1 MGKKIFATLIVAVVA
16 TFAGYNIYQ
25 SQKTEKIVS
34 DLVIANVEALAG
46 SEINDEDCVSASNRY
61 CSVLIVTPNG
71 NYLET
76 YFDQKTKY

>member
-1 MGKKIFATLIVAVVA
+1 MSKKIFAALIVAVVA

-25 SQKTEKIVS
+25 SQRVESIMS
-34 DLVIANVEALAG
+34 DLTMANVEALAG
-46 SEINDEDCVSASNRY
+46 SEINDEDRVSASNRY

>member
-1 MGKKIFATLIVAVVA
+1 MLPVVL
-16 TFAGYNIYQ
+16 FVFDSRCSRNFCRLQ
-25 SQKTEKIVS
+25 
-34 DLVIANVEALAG
+34 ALAG

>member
-1 MGKKIFATLIVAVVA
+1 MSYLSLIVAVVA

-25 SQKTEKIVS
+25 SQRAKNTMS
-34 DLVIANVEALAG
+34 DLTMANVEALAG

>member
-1 MGKKIFATLIVAVVA
+1 M
-16 TFAGYNIYQ
+16 
-25 SQKTEKIVS
+25 S
-34 DLVIANVEALAG
+34 DLTMANVEALAG

-61 CSVLIVTPNG
+61 CPVLIVTPNG

>member
-1 MGKKIFATLIVAVVA
+1 MLPVVL
-16 TFAGYNIYQ
+16 FVFDSRCSRNFCRLQYI
-25 SQKTEKIVS
+25 SVTEIESIMS
-34 DLVIANVEALAG
+34 DLTMANVEALAG

>member
-1 MGKKIFATLIVAVVA
+1 MRKKIFAALIVAVVA

-25 SQKTEKIVS
+25 SQRVESIMS
-34 DLVIANVEALAG
+34 DLTMANVEALAG